1 MLFRSDVCLL
11 DPEMLVFL
19 DESGFV
25 CVYFPSITTFR
36 SLVYYY
42 LALIVQWSQFNL
54 LLFYYFIRTKE
65 LNVHMDIA
73 RSVKELR

>member
-11 DPEMLVFL
+11 DPEMLGFL

-25 CVYFPSITTFR
+25 SVYLPSNPTFR

-42 LALIVQWSQFNL
+42 LALIVQWSQFNF
-54 LLFYYFIRTKE
+54 LFYFIRTKE

-73 RSVKELR
+73 LARSVKELR